1 MITGLELLKSTGIL
15 AYMIPE
21 FAKLYKIKNQ
31 GRHHI
36 KDAWNHTLEVVS
48 NSAPTVEARLAALL
62 HDIGKSK
69 TMTVE
74 NGNIHFNAHQ
84 FVSRN
89 IARRFMT
96 EYKYTLDQT
105 ELVTKA
111 VELHMNFLENMLPKT
126 IRRISN
132 EIGKDTFLFAIDLA
146 EADSKRRERIS
157 IVQSVREFVLT
168 DNYVPEVQ
176 MKLPVNGDMIMKRY
190 SFKPGKFI
198 GTLLDIEK
206 EYLFEYPAASEE
218 EILAVLDEQVRIRIV

>member
-1 MITGLELLKSTGIL
+1 
-15 AYMIPE
+15 
-21 FAKLYKIKNQ
+21 
-31 GRHHI
+31 
-36 KDAWNHTLEVVS
+36 
-48 NSAPTVEARLAALL
+48 
-62 HDIGKSK
+62 
-69 TMTVE
+69 MTVE

-176 MKLPVNGDMIMKRY
+176 MKMPVNGDMIMKRY